1 MKQELLTQLERLGG
15 TIDKVK
21 GKSLQEDLQ
30 AITFKNPLY
39 PNDYDDEY
47 YGTDEFYEK
56 NKQLY
61 KDNKESFYSSLVAH
75 FFSDHE
81 IPYGQSFFRNFLF
94 TPFRET
100 SSDFGELEG
109 LVEESDVREVVVGG
123 AMDFICIS
131 YSYGFPDHYFVCLTD
146 PNPENPTVYST
157 DHEVFFQEIEN
168 EGSLEDFFKRF
179 LTKEAFLKKVEN
191 YIENNKRDK

>member
-15 TIDKVK
+15 TIDQVK

-61 KDNKESFYSSLVAH
+61 KDNKEAFYSTLGDH

-109 LVEESDVREVVVGG
+109 LVEENDVREVVVGEV
-123 AMDFICIS
+123 MDFICIC
-131 YSYGFPDHYFVCLTD
+131 YSYGFPDHYFVCLAD

-191 YIENNKRDK
+191 YIENIKIDK

>member
-1 MKQELLTQLERLGG
+1 MKQELLIQLERLGG
-15 TIDKVK
+15 IIDHVK
-21 GKSLQEDLQ
+21 GKSLQEDFQ
-30 AITFKNPLY
+30 SIIFKNPLY
-39 PNDYDDEY
+39 PNDYDDEF

-61 KDNKESFYSSLVAH
+61 KDNKEAFYSTLGDH

-109 LVEESDVREVVVGG
+109 LVEENDVRKVVVGE
-123 AMDFICIS
+123 AMDFICIC

-191 YIENNKRDK
+191 YIENSKTDK

>member
-15 TIDKVK
+15 TIDQVK

-30 AITFKNPLY
+30 SITFKNPLY

-61 KDNKESFYSSLVAH
+61 KDNKEAFYSTLGYH

-109 LVEESDVREVVVGG
+109 LVEENDVREVVVGEV
-123 AMDFICIS
+123 MDFICIC

-168 EGSLEDFFKRF
+168 EGSLDDFFKRF

-191 YIENNKRDK
+191 YIENIKIDK

>member
-15 TIDKVK
+15 TIDQVK

-39 PNDYDDEY
+39 PNGYDDEY

-61 KDNKESFYSSLVAH
+61 KDNKEAFYSTLGDH

-109 LVEESDVREVVVGG
+109 LVEENDVREVVVGEV
-123 AMDFICIS
+123 MDFICIC

-191 YIENNKRDK
+191 YIENIKIDK

>member
-15 TIDKVK
+15 TIYQVK

-30 AITFKNPLY
+30 SITFKNPLY

-61 KDNKESFYSSLVAH
+61 KDNKEAFYSTLGDH

-109 LVEESDVREVVVGG
+109 LVEENDVREIVVGEV
-123 AMDFICIS
+123 MDFICIC

-168 EGSLEDFFKRF
+168 EGSLDDFFKRF

-191 YIENNKRDK
+191 YIENIKIDK